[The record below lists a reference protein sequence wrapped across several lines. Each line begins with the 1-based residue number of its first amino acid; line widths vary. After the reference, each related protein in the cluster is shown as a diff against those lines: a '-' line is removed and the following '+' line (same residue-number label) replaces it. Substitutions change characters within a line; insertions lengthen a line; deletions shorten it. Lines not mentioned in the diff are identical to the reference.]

1 MVDTYNENTPKITIY
16 TQAYNTEK
24 YISECIESV
33 LTQTYPNFEYFIC
46 NHGSTD
52 GTLDI
57 IKQYAA
63 KDSRIHVFEKSNS
76 NRGFLPELIKEYG
89 RGKYFTM
96 LDSDDYW
103 SPDYL
108 EILVPFAER
117 NQLDMAICGYYSFF
131 EATGKLS
138 PSYEY
143 KKEVIY
149 HISENSKYFS
159 QIYPFL
165 QPLWGRLIHMDILKK
180 ADYSVYRLNAPDYVS
195 EDTAFTL
202 ANYEQ
207 CQRIGLS
214 PHYLLY
220 YRYRAG
226 SVTTKYYPALIDN
239 NRNILLFAYSM
250 LNRLGDC
257 YDKSLYAVS
266 LQYLYSSLSYTWY
279 RLSISDTPLTERLAE
294 IRRAL
299 SQDTIE
305 YFLDTRPALVYKQL
319 TTMLHWL
326 SHQLFENRISSPED
340 ITNCQYIIS
349 TLLPKIQQTTC

>member
-1 MVDTYNENTPKITIY
+1 MTNLKENHPLITVY

-33 LTQTYPNFEYFIC
+33 LNQTYPYFEYIIC

-52 GTLDI
+52 GTFDI
-57 IKQYAA
+57 IKQYAD
-63 KDSRIHVFEKSNS
+63 KDIRIRILEKPNS
-76 NRGFLPELIKEYG
+76 ERGFLPELIKEYG
-89 RGKYFTM
+89 NGKYFTM

-103 SPDYL
+103 ASDYL
-108 EILVPFAER
+108 ETLVPFTEE
-117 NQLDMAICGYYSFF
+117 NDLDMAITGYYSFF
-131 EATGKLS
+131 ESSGKIS
-138 PSYEY
+138 PSYNLQ
-143 KKEVIY
+143 KEIVY
-149 HISENSKYFS
+149 HISENSTYFS

-165 QPLWGRLIHMDILKK
+165 QPLWGRLIRMDILRI

-207 CQRIGLS
+207 CQRIGLT

-239 NRNILLFAYSM
+239 NRNIFLFACSM
-250 LNRLGDC
+250 LDRLGDC
-257 YDKSLYAVS
+257 HEKSLYAVT

-279 RLSISDTPLTERLAE
+279 RLSISDVPLTECLAE
-294 IRRAL
+294 IQRAL
-299 SQDTIE
+299 SQDTII
-305 YFLDTRPALVYKQL
+305 YLLKICPDMVRQQTAK
-319 TTMLHWL
+319 MLHWL
-326 SHQLFENRISSPED
+326 SRQLFENRISQPDD
-340 ITNCQYIIS
+340 IARCQYIIS
-349 TLLPKIQQTTC
+349 RLLPEAQQKAS